1 MLQKKGKFL
10 KHLKPACLNYLT
22 KILKFKD
29 EIILNKS
36 LNKDL

>member
-1 MLQKKGKFL
+1 M

-22 KILKFKD
+22 KTKQFAN
-29 EIILNKS
+29 EITQNKS